1 MSWWGKI
8 IGGTFGF
15 MMGGPLGAMLG
26 GALGHQFDRGLSDHS
41 SGGVGGQER
50 VQTAFFTAT
59 FSVMGHV
66 AKADGTVS
74 GSEIALARHVMAQM
88 QLNETQR
95 LAAMRLFEEGKR
107 SSFPLDEVLEQFRFE
122 CHRRTTLIR
131 MFLEIQIQSALA
143 DGTLHAA
150 ERQLLAKVAEAL
162 GIPKGTF
169 EQILNMIQGA
179 AHGGGPAGRGPS
191 LADDYKV
198 IGVKK
203 SATDAE
209 VKKAYRRLISQHH
222 PDKLVAK
229 GLPEEMVKLA
239 TDKTQQIRAAYE
251 RIMTSRGS
259 HH

>member
-26 GALGHQFDRGLSDHS
+26 GALGHQFDRGITGHL

-59 FSVMGHV
+59 FSVMGHI

-74 GSEIALARHVMAQM
+74 GSEIALARNVMAQM
-88 QLNETQR
+88 QLNEAQR
-95 LAAMRLFEEGKR
+95 LAAMRLFDEGKR
-107 SSFPLDEVLEQFRFE
+107 ATFPLDEVLEQFRFE
-122 CHRRTTLIR
+122 CHRRTTLIK

-143 DGTLHAA
+143 DGALHAA
-150 ERQLLAKVAEAL
+150 ERRLLIKVAEAL
-162 GIPKGTF
+162 GIQKGTF
-169 EQILNMIQGA
+169 EQLLKMIQGA
-179 AHGGGPAGRGPS
+179 AHQRNTPGKGS
-191 LADDYKV
+191 STADDYKI

-203 SATDAE
+203 TATDAE
-209 VKKAYRRLISQHH
+209 IKRAYRRLISQHH

-251 RIMTSRGS
+251 RIMTTRGS